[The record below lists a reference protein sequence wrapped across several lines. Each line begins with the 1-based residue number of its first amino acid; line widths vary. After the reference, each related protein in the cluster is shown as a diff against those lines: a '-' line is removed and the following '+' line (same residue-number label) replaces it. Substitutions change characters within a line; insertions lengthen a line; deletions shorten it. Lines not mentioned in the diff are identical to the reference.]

1 MNCSIG
7 DTVVYG
13 GNGVCKVDAI
23 QDIRMGH
30 ERPQKYYVLKTL
42 FVRQTVTVFV
52 PINNEKLMA
61 KIQPVISKEEA
72 LDLIDTIEPGKGEWI
87 EDRNER
93 KTRFSEML
101 SSADRREIISL
112 ISIISK
118 HRDELA
124 KDGKSLNMQDE
135 KYLTDATHRINSE
148 FAVALDMNIED
159 VPGFIREKIG

>member
-1 MNCSIG
+1 MNCAIG

-52 PINNEKLMA
+52 PINNEKLTA

-72 LDLIDTIEPGKGEWI
+72 LDLIDNIDLGRGEWI

-101 SSADRREIISL
+101 GSADRKEIISL
-112 ISIISK
+112 IGIISK
-118 HRDELA
+118 HKEDLA

-135 KYLTDATHRINSE
+135 KYLNDACHRMNSE
-148 FAVALDMNIED
+148 FAVALDMNIDE